1 MKFLFEK
8 VQQFG
13 KFFMLFIV
21 ILLVVGLL
29 LGIGGVLSN
38 LNIVKVY
45 FILDIIL
52 L

>member
-1 MKFLFEK
+1 
-8 VQQFG
+8 
-13 KFFMLFIV
+13 MLFIV